1 MKDPIILIPGIQGTK
16 LHNVN
21 ERNFDVLWSGIKKF
35 FSNIHDLKLQKD
47 GVSDVGAER
56 LIERADV
63 EDIAY
68 SEIINYLRSKGYR
81 VFIFGY
87 DWRKSNVVSAKKLAE
102 LIKHLTNALN
112 TSSFNFVT
120 HSMGG
125 LVLQAYIKSLSIV
138 DRKKIIHKAIF
149 TVPPFLGSVEASFNL
164 TIGKSRLF
172 NTSDD
177 FRKAGRTFPSIYELL
192 PVYDGAY
199 GFKNI
204 TTAQNFDK
212 YRFKT
217 FWQQVEKLSPE
228 RKDTLRKHRL
238 ITKRLSELGK
248 VRDQNDFIFDFN
260 QCDDDFTSRLL
271 VIAGADADTRY
282 KIHVAEKGE
291 HGIDHYKYFFDYKKY
306 KPKKEKGGDGDG
318 TVPLKSAIAFKDCIT
333 TLKVEQNSLETWA
346 DSRFL
351 MADWHAFILN
361 NGRVQNI
368 LKRFLKISETDLKSK
383 RDTWYLSLG
392 DKGTRRV

>member
-1 MKDPIILIPGIQGTK
+1 MKQPIILIPGIQGTK

-35 FSNIHDLKLQKD
+35 FSNIHELKLQKD

-56 LIERADV
+56 LVERADV

-87 DWRKSNVVSAKKLAE
+87 DWRKSNTVSAKKLAE

-112 TSSFNFVT
+112 TSSFNFLT

-125 LVLQAYIKSLSIV
+125 LVLQAYIKSLSV
-138 DRKKIIHKAIF
+138 DDRKKIINKAVF

-199 GFKNI
+199 KFENNQ
-204 TTAQNFDK
+204 TAQNFNK
-212 YRFKT
+212 YDFTT
-217 FWQQVEKLSPE
+217 FWQQVNQLLPH
-228 RKDTLRKHRL
+228 RTDTLKKHRL
-238 ITKRLSELGK
+238 ITQRLKELGE
-248 VRDQNDFIFDFN
+248 VRDQNDFIFDFSK
-260 QCDDDFTSRLL
+260 CDEELRSRLL
-271 VIAGADADTRY
+271 VIAGTNADTRY
-282 KIHVAEKGE
+282 KIYVKDRV
-291 HGIDHYKYFFDYKKY
+291 DHYKNFFDYEKY
-306 KPKKEKGGDGDG
+306 EPKKERGGDGDG
-318 TVPLKSAIAFKDCIT
+318 TVPLKSAIAFKDSIT
-333 TLKVEQNSLETWA
+333 TLTVEKRALESWA

-351 MADWHAFILN
+351 MADWHAFMLN

-368 LKRFLKISETDLKSK
+368 IKRFLKADMHTLEK
-383 RDTWYLSLG
+383 DTWYLSLG
-392 DKGTRRV
+392 DKRTKRV